1 MNTNSARINRL
12 LAAMLTVLSISTIAA
27 ADEPAVTERIEPA
40 QIALG
45 DSAQLTIAG
54 AQDSATPIA
63 PPVVAGLEFVA
74 VGQSSQIQIINGRT
88 SSTSSFIYQV
98 IPQRVGLYTF
108 PGIAPGS
115 QPLVLR
121 VLPGNS
127 GAAAALAPA
136 NSGTYAL
143 PAVAA
148 SGLVAGATR
157 LNADGAA
164 FVRLALP
171 KHQLYV
177 GESIPVDIQVGMRA
191 GLVASLNGLPTLNG
205 DAFTL
210 NKLSAQPAQSE
221 EIIAGKPFTV
231 LTWRSVLAAVKPG
244 ALSLKIETPLT
255 VRMQTSRPE
264 PQDLLADS
272 NFGDVFND
280 PLFQNFFGGTTEKDL
295 TVASAPVAFSVL
307 ALPTQNRPDDFS
319 GAVGKFKVSSEIS
332 ADVTTAGDPLTL
344 RLHVTG
350 TGNFDRVNS
359 TMLGRLDH
367 WKAYQPTAS
376 FRPADEAGYRGE
388 KSFEQPLIAEQS
400 GAQTLPGMSFSYFD
414 PDARRY
420 ETAHT
425 PALNV
430 SVAPAATAS
439 TPASVTSPIPVAT
452 ATSSSAP
459 PPVGLRPDH
468 VQTAQSV
475 SSLVPLYF
483 QPRLLSIPCVLTLAF
498 AGVWLWRRRGDQLS
512 INGEGSRTS
521 ETSKAT
527 SILLAQMG
535 CAASTGDAAL
545 FFNSARTTV
554 QRSLA
559 SRWHV
564 PASSITAEE
573 IDVRLGT
580 DSKELHQLFDLA
592 DEATYSGRH
601 FDRADFKTW
610 TRRVHREI
618 NEEALA

>member
-1 MNTNSARINRL
+1 MNTNSVRINRL
-12 LAAMLTVLSISTIAA
+12 LAILSVLSISTIAA
-27 ADEPAVTERIEPA
+27 AAEPTVTERIEPA

-45 DSAQLTIAG
+45 DSAQLTIA
-54 AQDSATPIA
+54 ASANSATPIA

-98 IPQRVGLYTF
+98 IPQRIGLYTL

-127 GAAAALAPA
+127 GSAATLAPG
-136 NSGTYAL
+136 NSGTSAL
-143 PAVAA
+143 PPAAA
-148 SGLVAGATR
+148 SGLIAGATR
-157 LNADGAA
+157 MSADNTA
-164 FVRLALP
+164 FVRLSLP
-171 KHQLYV
+171 THQLYV
-177 GESIPVDIQVGMRA
+177 GESIPVQIQVGMRA

-210 NKLSAQPAQSE
+210 SPLSAKPAQTE
-221 EIIAGKPFTV
+221 QIIGGKPFTV
-231 LTWRSVLAAVKPG
+231 LTWGSVLSAVKPG
-244 ALSLKIETPLT
+244 ALSLTIETPLT
-255 VRMQTSRPE
+255 VRMQTSRPD

-272 NFGDVFND
+272 SFGDVFND
-280 PLFQNFFGGTTEKDL
+280 PFFQSYFGATTEKDL
-295 TVASAPVAFSVL
+295 TVRSAPAAFTVF
-307 ALPTQNRPDDFS
+307 ALPTQGRPADFS
-319 GAVGKFKVSSEIS
+319 GAVGKFKVSSELS
-332 ADVTTAGDPLTL
+332 ADTTTAGDPLTL

-359 TMLGRLDH
+359 TMLGSVDQ
-367 WKAYQPTAS
+367 WKTYRPTAS
-376 FRPADEAGYRGE
+376 FRAADEAGYRGE
-388 KSFEQPLIAEQS
+388 KSFEQPVIAEQS
-400 GAQTLPGMSFSYFD
+400 GTQTLPGMSFSYFD

-420 ETAHT
+420 DSVQT
-425 PALNV
+425 PALSV
-430 SVAPAATAS
+430 SVAPAASAS
-439 TPASVTSPIPVAT
+439 TLASATPPILVAT
-452 ATSSSAP
+452 ATSSNSP

-483 QPRLLSIPCVLTLAF
+483 QPRLLAIPSVLTLAF
-498 AGVWLWRRRGDQLS
+498 AGAWLWMRRGDQLS
-512 INGEGSRTS
+512 INGEGSRAS
-521 ETSKAT
+521 ETSQAT
-527 SILLAQMG
+527 SILLAQMER
-535 CAASTGDAAL
+535 AASAGDAGL

-580 DSKELHQLFDLA
+580 DSKELHQLFELA

-601 FDRADFKTW
+601 FDRAAFQKW

-618 NEEALA
+618 NEGALA